1 MVLSP
6 DLDFSCASAA
16 LELALATTMAHARG
30 GVVHVIRA
38 GAVLPATLV
47 RVVILRQGF
56 AMFIALQ
63 QPLAQA
69 MALANPTVCVLV
81 QVLGLE
87 PVATPAQHTT
97 SGPLVMCIAIQQPLA
112 TVVLLGVV
120 LPERVSVEPDG
131 LEPLAPPVQPIIIRR
146 VLARHFA
153 ILPRLAATMAHARL
167 RDPVLVLRDGLVQA
181 VPDAQLVITLL
192 ERATFCVRP

>member
-30 GVVHVIRA
+30 VRLVHVIRA
-38 GAVLPATLV
+38 GPVLPATLV

-87 PVATPAQHTT
+87 PVATPAQQTT
-97 SGPLVMCIAIQQPLA
+97 TGPLVMCFAIQQPLA
-112 TVVLLGVV
+112 MVVLLGVV
-120 LPERVSVEPDG
+120 LNG
-131 LEPLAPPVQPIIIRR
+131 
-146 VLARHFA
+146 
-153 ILPRLAATMAHARL
+153 
-167 RDPVLVLRDGLVQA
+167 
-181 VPDAQLVITLL
+181 
-192 ERATFCVRP
+192 